1 MENAPSPAPRGRIGP
16 ALTLMLLAP
25 LIAEVL
31 PGATRVSSIFVLPL
45 EMCIWGGGALLAR
58 AAVRHWKLGWLN
70 LLLLG
75 FALSIAEEFLIQQ
88 TSLAPMMVQI
98 FKGAD
103 YARAG
108 GINYLY
114 LLWALC
120 YEAVLVVVVPVMVTE
135 LIYRSRRHDTWVTR
149 TGVVVAIIAF
159 LIACLPAWYL
169 WTQFVR
175 DKILHVGIYNPPA
188 ASIVLGAVAFVT
200 LIVLATGPTRRT
212 LAAPSTP
219 LSPPPPWGLFVM
231 GAVAGALWFG
241 LLLLAFRIKPEIPPG
256 LAVAG
261 GIAVAAIGCWLV
273 PRFAAHPAFRD
284 AHRMGIALGAMLGTN
299 AINYLGFINGNAAP
313 LDLYGKMV
321 LDAIGTMLL
330 IWLALSLRAP
340 VSGASSPRAA

>member
-1 MENAPSPAPRGRIGP
+1 MENVPSPAPRGRIGP

-58 AAVRHWKLGWLN
+58 AAVRHWNLGWLN

-108 GINYLY
+108 GVNYLY
-114 LLWALC
+114 LLWALF
-120 YEAVLVVVVPVMVTE
+120 YEAVLVVIVPVMVTE
-135 LIYRSRRHDTWVTR
+135 LIYRSRRNDPWVTR
-149 TGVVVAIIAF
+149 TGVIVAIIAF
-159 LIACLPAWYL
+159 LVACLPAWFL

-175 DKILHVGIYNPPA
+175 DKILHIGIYDPPA
-188 ASIVLGAVAFVT
+188 VSIALGALVFVS
-200 LIVLATGPTRRT
+200 LIVLAIGPARRAF
-212 LAAPSTP
+212 AAPATP
-219 LSPPPPWGLFVM
+219 LSPPAPWGLFVL
-231 GAVAGALWFG
+231 GAIAGVLWFG
-241 LLLLAFRIKPEIPPG
+241 LLLLAFRIKPEFPSSV
-256 LAVAG
+256 AVAG
-261 GIAVAAIGCWLV
+261 GLSIAAIGCWMV
-273 PRFAAHPAFRD
+273 PRFAAHPAWSD

-299 AINYLGFINGNAAP
+299 AINYLGFINGNARP
-313 LDLYGKMV
+313 LDLYGKV
-321 LDAIGTMLL
+321 TLDVIGTFLL
-330 IWLALSLRAP
+330 IWLAAGVRRKPA
-340 VSGASSPRAA
+340 